1 MNDDDLLGLLHE
13 TATAV
18 RTALDGLEEWKPV
31 GGERDDEYTHDQ
43 VADAAALATLAKAPV
58 GILSEETGLHHP
70 EREITI
76 VVDPVD
82 GSTNASAGLPW
93 WATSLCA
100 VDADGPRVAL
110 VVNQALGHRY
120 AAVRG
125 GGVTKDG
132 VAIRPSTETE
142 PSAAFFVTCG
152 FPPAGFP
159 MRQARQYGA
168 CALDMC
174 AVADG
179 TFDAFIACTDVP
191 SLGAWDYLGG
201 LLICQEAGAFVADL
215 DGEDLVVLDHQARR
229 SPWAAATP
237 ELLEKCIKS
246 LNNQLTDL

>member
-1 MNDDDLLGLLHE
+1 MTDDDLLALLHD

-18 RTALDGLEEWKPV
+18 RTALDGLEEWKLV
-31 GGERDDEYTHDQ
+31 GGVRNDEYTHDQ
-43 VADAAALATLAKAPV
+43 VADAAALRALAAAPV
-58 GILSEETGLHHP
+58 GILSEETGLHQP
-70 EREITI
+70 EREITV

-82 GSTNASAGLPW
+82 GSTNAAAGLPW

-110 VVNQALGHRY
+110 VVNQALGQRY

-125 GGVTKDG
+125 GGATKDG
-132 VAIRPSTETE
+132 KPLRPTIVTE
-142 PSAAFFVTCG
+142 PSEAFFVTCG
-152 FPPAGFP
+152 FPPPEFP

-179 TFDAFIACTDVP
+179 KFDAFVSCTPVP
-191 SLGAWDYLGG
+191 SLGPWDYLGG
-201 LLICQEAGAFVADL
+201 LLVCHEAGASVADL
-215 DGEDLVVLDHQARR
+215 DGSDLVVLDHRARR
-229 SPWAAATP
+229 SPIAAATT

-246 LNNQLTDL
+246 LYNA